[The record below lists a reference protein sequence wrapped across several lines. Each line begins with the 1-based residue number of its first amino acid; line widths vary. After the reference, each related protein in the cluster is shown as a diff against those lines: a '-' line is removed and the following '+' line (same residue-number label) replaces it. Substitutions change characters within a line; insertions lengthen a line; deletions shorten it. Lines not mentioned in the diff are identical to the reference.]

1 MIKIIKKNKIQVI
14 YIAGT
19 LDNRHIYN
27 YIDKQCFN
35 EIKIFEN
42 LKSYELKNCNDI
54 NNTSRTPT
62 SPDPTAPTLA

>member
-42 LKSYELKNCNDI
+42 LNSDELKNCNDI
-54 NNTSRTPT
+54 NN
-62 SPDPTAPTLA
+62 